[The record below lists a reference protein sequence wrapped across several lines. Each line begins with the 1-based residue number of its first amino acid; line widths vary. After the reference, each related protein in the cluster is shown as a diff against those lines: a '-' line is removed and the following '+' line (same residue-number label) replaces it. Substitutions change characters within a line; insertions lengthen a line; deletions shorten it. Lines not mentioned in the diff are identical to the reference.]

1 MHLSQPVTVE
11 ENVDPSDAGTRQ
23 YPALDRQPA
32 GHQRDCDAVHDRWT
46 VKLKPEFFQFR
57 CSGSITE

>member
-32 GHQRDCDAVHDRWT
+32 GHQRDCDAVHDPWT
-46 VKLKPEFFQFR
+46 V
-57 CSGSITE
+57 